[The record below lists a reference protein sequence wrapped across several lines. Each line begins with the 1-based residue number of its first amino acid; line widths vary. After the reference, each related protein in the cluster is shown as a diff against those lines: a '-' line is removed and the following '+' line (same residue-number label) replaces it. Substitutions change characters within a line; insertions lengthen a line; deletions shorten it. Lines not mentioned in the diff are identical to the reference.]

1 MKARFTILSILCLP
15 FLLLSQQ
22 TIDGSINHDNLER
35 EYTLYVP
42 ANYTG
47 DDAVPLVLNFHGL
60 GSNGTEQMFYGDF
73 RPIADTAGFLIV
85 HPEGTVFQ
93 NQQHWNVGGFTT
105 GSTVDDV
112 GFTEALID
120 HLAANY
126 NIDLSRVYSTG
137 MSNGGY
143 MSFLLACQLGDKI
156 AAIASVTG
164 SMTPETFDSCDP
176 QHPTPVMQIHGT
188 VDFVVPYAGS
198 SFSKSIEEV
207 VQYWVD
213 YNNCD
218 PNPAVEMVP
227 DANMFDASTAE
238 HFVYAEGDLDV
249 TTEHFKVTGGG
260 HTWPG
265 TFLALPGTNLDFD
278 ASLEIWKFFSRY
290 NLDDLTLPSSATEPL
305 EQPLAVFPNPTSGS
319 ITLESRDAIGERYE
333 VFSPQ
338 GQLLQSGVINSTQQL
353 IDLSDLPPN
362 LYLLKSGNR
371 TLKVVKT
378 Q

>member
-1 MKARFTILSILCLP
+1 MKVRFTILSILCLP
-15 FLLLSQQ
+15 FLLVSQQ
-22 TIDGSINHDNLER
+22 TIDGSITHDNLER
-35 EYTLYVP
+35 EYILYVP

-47 DDAVPLVLNFHGL
+47 DEAVPLVFNFHGL
-60 GSNGTEQMFYGDF
+60 GSNATEQMFYGEF
-73 RPIADTAGFLIV
+73 RPIADTAGFLVV
-85 HPEGTVFQ
+85 HPEGTVYQ

-112 GFTEALID
+112 GFTEALLD

-143 MSFLLACQLGDKI
+143 MSFLLACQLSDKI

-164 SMTPETFDSCDP
+164 SMTPETFDNCDP
-176 QHPTPVMQIHGT
+176 QHPTPAMQIHGT
-188 VDFVVPYAGS
+188 TDFVVPYDGS
-198 SFSKSIEEV
+198 SFSKSIDEV
-207 VQYWVD
+207 LQYWVD

-218 PNPAVEMVP
+218 PNPSVTMVP
-227 DANMFDASTAE
+227 DVNAFDGSTAE
-238 HFVYAEGDLDV
+238 HFVYADGDLDV

-265 TFLALPGTNLDFD
+265 TFLPLPGTNLDFD

-290 NLDDLTLPSSATEPL
+290 DLDDLTLPSSSTEQL
-305 EQPLAVFPNPTSGS
+305 EQSLSVYPNPTTGS
-319 ITLESRDAIGERYE
+319 ITLESKDAIGERFE

-338 GQLLQSGVINSTQQL
+338 GQLLRTGVINSSQQL
-353 IDLSDLPPN
+353 IDFSDLPPN
-362 LYLLKSGNR
+362 LYLLKSGSM
-371 TLKVVKT
+371 VVKVMKA